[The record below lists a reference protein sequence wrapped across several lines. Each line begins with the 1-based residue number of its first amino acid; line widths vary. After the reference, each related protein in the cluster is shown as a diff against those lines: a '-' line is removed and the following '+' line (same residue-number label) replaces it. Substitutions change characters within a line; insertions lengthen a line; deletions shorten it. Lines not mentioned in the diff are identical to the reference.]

1 MVQVMTGPT
10 VWRALARMN
19 DTVTTGRTGIDLEF
33 GSSFFEVLQDDPEQG
48 ARFNR
53 MMRSFHGA
61 EPAAGHRAGPA
72 PARRPGGQ
80 DAVHLHGRELLRVR
94 AVRS

>member
-48 ARFNR
+48 AR
-53 MMRSFHGA
+53 S
-61 EPAAGHRAGPA
+61 
-72 PARRPGGQ
+72 
-80 DAVHLHGRELLRVR
+80 
-94 AVRS
+94 